1 NSLVGRSASMTIWPT
16 SDKAVAALHR
26 RMLRPSSTGR
36 GQISSPNILAKYPG
50 QISWPNILA
59 KYLGITCVQPRA
71 GRHAP
76 HARVTGNGGST
87 KRAPSGL
94 PAAESCPREPLRQ
107 TDEPG

>member
-1 NSLVGRSASMTIWPT
+1 MRIWPT
-16 SDKAVAALHR
+16 SDKAVAAPHR
-26 RMLRPSSTGR
+26 RMLRPLKHGAWPNILSEHP
-36 GQISSPNILAKYPG
+36 GQISWPNTLAKYPG
-50 QISWPNILA
+50 QISWDNLCPTA
-59 KYLGITCVQPRA
+59 RA

-94 PAAESCPREPLRQ
+94 PAAESCTREPLRQ